1 MASKGGGASSGRR
14 RQPRLEF
21 SAMPELQRSHGVGR
35 AAVRVRARR
44 TATEGGRTMTPNRAD
59 ELAQDLIPE
68 RATRIMVDTRGGD
81 RRVYS
86 ADEWR
91 EHLVAALRA
100 YAEEARQEESK
111 ACANM

>member
-1 MASKGGGASSGRR
+1 
-14 RQPRLEF
+14 
-21 SAMPELQRSHGVGR
+21 
-35 AAVRVRARR
+35 
-44 TATEGGRTMTPNRAD
+44 MTDRAD

-111 ACANM
+111 ACANMLVVAAMAVEDTAKYRVYDVQARGLRDIAAAIRARGGER